1 MHKKKKISRLF
12 FQCGVYTLSFSNI
25 MYQIFDVTD
34 GCGEPEILEG
44 GRAGC
49 TFCISY
55 QELMPFQ

>member
-34 GCGEPEILEG
+34 GCGEPEYLRE
-44 GRAGC
+44 AGQDVLFVSL
-49 TFCISY
+49 TKS
-55 QELMPFQ
+55 